1 MKLFAIAFGTVF
13 TASLGFAQIL
23 NLSTSGTNAAPGM
36 MLDLT
41 SSQPEGI
48 RIHRW
53 FVNTPSGST
62 PLPIMQLWYREGTY
76 VGNEFSASGW
86 VLHDTK
92 EIIRGQPGLA
102 HNTLI
107 PFEPFDIPNGTTYG
121 IYLVVSNHHPHTPFV
136 VAPQASPIPPAL
148 PTYIG
153 PGFRVD
159 GGTLRGSISETP
171 GNPFGPQAFPNFLL
185 RGRFEYAPVPEP
197 GTALIL
203 LAGLGALVVR
213 RRHSRSR

>member
-1 MKLFAIAFGTVF
+1 MKLLILALAAVST
-13 TASLGFAQIL
+13 TSLGFAHTL
-23 NLSTSGTNAAPGM
+23 NLATGGTNAAPGM

-53 FVNTPSGST
+53 YVNTPSGST
-62 PLPIMQLWYREGTY
+62 PLPLMQLWYREGTY

-86 VLHDTK
+86 ILHDTK
-92 EIIRGQPGLA
+92 EIIRGQPGLD

-107 PFEPFDIPNGTTYG
+107 PFDPLDIPNGTTYG

-171 GNPFGPQAFPNFLL
+171 GNPFGPQALPNFML

-197 GTALIL
+197 ATGFALSMGI
-203 LAGLGALVVR
+203 GALVLLR
-213 RRHSRSR
+213 KRKPS